1 MARVNIPGVGYV
13 SFPDKLSDEQIL
25 AQARA
30 IQEKAQQPLFDSRDL
45 PTSEIIKGGFSR
57 GLEGL
62 KGTVFDLIPAL
73 GASLFGNDKY
83 AKEQLKEFSDRMTAE
98 EVVNPAAYKSYK
110 DLKGR
115 GIGGAFDYAAETFG
129 ELGPDIASFMLGT
142 GAGTVVGKK
151 VAAKGLEKIAAEE
164 AAKVAAKKGLTKEAE
179 TAYAERLLNRAKDGI
194 IGKQA
199 AEQGAKVG
207 LDTGL
212 WGTSLG
218 TNVPDVFNSI
228 YQDTGEL
235 RPGLALT
242 IGPLVAALDTYLPG
256 KMLKQLGPTGKERI
270 AAEMLQKSTIVPT
283 TWKKAFAG
291 EVLKTATGEGITE
304 GAQQVLQILGSQ
316 IAGDKDPFFSQK
328 NIDDIINS
336 SLKGFIGG
344 GTYGLPGGALEAKRI
359 KDERNNQIALR
370 AAQQTTTQQTA
381 SPDIS
386 AATQLTPAEA
396 AAQRREEKQLTAR
409 QQLTGDLFGMP
420 PSAAQT
426 FPIASENTPEGIRLA
441 ERLARRGPPP
451 PLTPEPRRG
460 QQELDLGTE
469 PIQGELFSQEEAPTP
484 APTAPAEFK
493 TVLDAPA
500 LQRTGLKPQSGFF
513 KQLLNKDM
521 ANPED
526 QAAVRDVLVQV
537 RTNPNL
543 SETTKK
549 AIEAIAMNAFGALAK
564 QQEMF
569 GPRGGVLKG
578 ADVGKSSTKPVS
590 EPAGTSVSNIGE
602 PESTTGETTGGAE
615 QLEPTG
621 VASAVAPAIE
631 SARREEAQ
639 SDTLNETTPLP
650 DEKTLA
656 ARAQTTVPQ
665 TVETPVATKTT
676 SAVTP
681 TPTEVSTMGQ
691 IATALSKIEQP
702 AQEKTTETKKQT
714 KKTKEREEY
723 KKAVAGRED
732 AFNFDYAK
740 RWMESGKGLK
750 EIINAALGNDAN
762 PLPTNAVTALQNGDV
777 IGALLELAKVGNGF
791 VSRMAVRFAAAGV
804 SPNIVI
810 QNNLRND
817 IGKPVPGFYDP
828 TNNTVYLDALTGLN
842 DHVLLHEVGHAA
854 MSHVLDNPSHPLTRQ
869 LQQIFDK
876 VKDSLDTAYGAQDIH
891 EFASEAYGNKR
902 FADVLRSIYPD
913 GTAHSAWDRF
923 SRAVMNFFRRMVGLE
938 SRPLESAYDEV
949 DRVLSGIVSP
959 APGFRDAGILFAQA
973 ANKSPQVFSFTD
985 RMINAVPL
993 LSESQ
998 KDALSGGIAT
1008 GSEVTKSALFSILP
1022 MHALGEITDKVF
1034 PGLGSRFNTL
1044 INLRSGEE
1052 GKFNKQIDAVLSEAK
1067 HAIKTKPAQRESF
1080 DDVVMDSTL
1089 SGVDPTKPRSDYAK
1103 KTDESGNKLDV
1114 EWDRVN
1120 TKYKKLDKVWQD
1132 LYVTMR
1138 NAYGA
1143 MYKQIKEAIQARID
1157 ETDLDG
1163 DTKEKIKSEIMSRL
1177 AEQGM
1182 IEPYFALSRE
1192 GNLWLASDY
1201 VDKNGQKQFT
1211 VEAFKSP
1218 RERARREAEIKA
1230 LDPNSRVDVYS
1241 NISQVNFRNAPSG
1254 SFVNSV
1260 LKIMETNGVPKQA
1273 IDETMRLFISTLPET
1288 AFAKAFQKRKGR
1300 AGAKTDSIGVF
1311 ETKMRST
1318 AHQVTNMLYNPKL
1331 TKVVDDM
1338 AEISKQ
1344 IGESGKDNQLEV
1356 QYVDEFRKHL
1366 DYVRNPT
1373 KKDVGSILTS
1383 GAFFYTLGFN
1393 ISSAIVNMAN
1403 VPMIV
1408 LPYLNGKYAGGNVS
1422 GAIGN
1427 ASKVFLNSGT
1437 KTQMP
1442 VLGADGRTTTM
1453 NVMPSISNYAP
1464 DSAMGK
1470 KYATLIRIAD
1480 EQGQLNR
1487 SQLYEIINGD
1497 TRTGPLAKINAMAGW
1512 AFHHGERMNREVTM
1526 IASYDLELAKLN
1538 KQGITGEA
1546 AEIQAANNA
1555 IYTAELTNG
1564 GTSAASAPRIAH
1576 GTLGKILF
1584 MYKRYGVSM
1593 YYMLFKTAKEALKG
1607 EDAATRKAAWQQLG
1621 GIFGMS
1627 ALMAGAQ
1634 GVPLYGLASMVYSMF
1649 CDDDDDDLDTVT
1661 RKYMGEFMYKGPIEY
1676 FTNLSIASRISLS
1689 DLVVRDTKGG
1699 TSAGTFSQQLFTAI
1713 GGPVVGVGDRIQRGY
1728 SKMAEGHFMRGL
1740 EDVLPSFVAN
1750 PLKALRYATEGTQ
1763 TLRGDP
1769 ITGDVSAW
1777 NVGAQAF
1784 GFAPADYTRQIEEN
1798 TRLKGIDKYTA
1809 QKATKLKQMWNLA
1822 RTVGDA
1828 DDMLDAREKL
1838 VELGTKH
1845 PGLGLN
1851 AGTITEILENSR
1863 RQYNQATKEMAHG
1876 VRYSKKMLSELKSRS
1891 TEYDQ

>member
-30 IQEKAQQPLFDSRDL
+30 IQEKAQQPLFDPRDL

-62 KGTVFDLIPAL
+62 KGTVFDLVPAL

-83 AKEQLKEFSDRMTAE
+83 AKEQLKEFSDRMSAE

-164 AAKVAAKKGLTKEAE
+164 AAKIAAKKGLSKEAE
-179 TAYAERLLNRAKDGI
+179 NKYAERLLNRAKDGI

-218 TNVPDVFNSI
+218 TNVPDVFNGI

-256 KMLKQLGPTGKERI
+256 KMLQQLGPTGKARV
-270 AAEMLQKSTIVPT
+270 AAEMLQKSELVPI

-291 EVLKTATGEGITE
+291 EILKTASGEALTE
-304 GAQQVLQILGSQ
+304 GGQQALQILGSQ

-370 AAQQTTTQQTA
+370 AAQQTATQQAAPPAT
-381 SPDIS
+381 P
-386 AATQLTPAEA
+386 AATPLTPAQA

-420 PSAAQT
+420 PSTAQT
-426 FPIASENTPEGIRLA
+426 FPITPENTPEGMRLA

-484 APTAPAEFK
+484 APIAPAEFK
-493 TVLDAPA
+493 TVLDASA
-500 LQRTGLKPQSGFF
+500 LQETGLKPQSGFF
-513 KQLLNKDM
+513 KKLLNKDM
-521 ANPED
+521 ANLED
-526 QAAVRDVLVQV
+526 QAAVRDVLIQV

-578 ADVGKSSTKPVS
+578 ADVGKSPTKSVT
-590 EPAGTSVSNIGE
+590 EPTGTSVSNIGE

-621 VASAVAPAIE
+621 VANAVTPAVE
-631 SARREEAQ
+631 PARRKEAQ
-639 SDTLNETTPLP
+639 PDTLDETTPLP
-650 DEKTLA
+650 DEKAPA
-656 ARAQTTVPQ
+656 AGTQTTVPQ
-665 TVETPVATKTT
+665 TVEAPMVTKTT

-691 IATALSKIEQP
+691 IATTLSKIEQP
-702 AQEKTTETKKQT
+702 AQEKPIVTKKQT
-714 KKTKEREEY
+714 KKAKEREEY

-762 PLPTNAVTALQNGDV
+762 PLPAGAITALQNGDV
-777 IGALLELAKVGNGF
+777 IGALLELAKVGDGF
-791 VSRMAVRFAAAGV
+791 VSRMAARFATAGV

-817 IGKPVPGFYDP
+817 LGKPVPGFYDP

-854 MSHVLDNPSHPLTRQ
+854 MSHVLDNPSHPLTKQ

-876 VKDSLDTAYGAQDIH
+876 VKDSLDTAYGAQDLH

-902 FADVLRSIYPD
+902 FADMLRSIYPD

-949 DRVLSGIVSP
+949 DRILSGIISP
-959 APGFRDAGILFAQA
+959 APGARNAGVLYAQ
-973 ANKSPQVFSFTD
+973 S
-985 RMINAVPL
+985 
-993 LSESQ
+993 
-998 KDALSGGIAT
+998 AT
-1008 GSEVTKSALFSILP
+1008 GSKQIFTGMDKIISELPMLSARQKAALSEGIKMGGRNVKTAIFSLLP
-1022 MHALGEITDKVF
+1022 MHALSEIAEATF
-1034 PGLGSRFNTL
+1034 PGLAMKFNTL
-1044 INLRSGEE
+1044 INQRE
-1052 GKFNKQIDAVLSEAK
+1052 GYVSQLNQGTDTIVKEAK
-1067 HAIKTKPAQRESF
+1067 RAIEAHPEQR
-1080 DDVVMDSTL
+1080 DAYNKIVNDSTVAE
-1089 SGVDPTKPRSDYAK
+1089 VDPTKPRETYKDDPEALKDWDDLNKRY
-1103 KTDESGNKLDV
+1103 NKLAP
-1114 EWDRVN
+1114 
-1120 TKYKKLDKVWQD
+1120 VWQN
-1132 LYVTMR
+1132 LYKTMR
-1138 NAYGA
+1138 NGYGQ
-1143 MYKQIKEAIQARID
+1143 MYKEIKKAIEARID
-1157 ETDLDG
+1157 ETGLDG
-1163 DTKEKIKSEIMSRL
+1163 KTKLLVKQDIMKKLSEKGTID
-1177 AEQGM
+1177 
-1182 IEPYFALSRE
+1182 PYFALGRE
-1192 GNLWLASDY
+1192 GNYWLGFNY
-1201 VDKNGQKQFT
+1201 KDKNGQMQRAQ
-1211 VEAFKSP
+1211 EAFKTEY
-1218 RERARREAEIKA
+1218 ERTARMAEIA
-1230 LDPNSRVDVYS
+1230 DFATEVEPYASVAEINYR
-1241 NISQVNFRNAPSG
+1241 RAPSG

-1260 LKIMETNGVPKQA
+1260 LRIMETNGVPEQA
-1273 IDETMRLFISTLPET
+1273 IDETMRLFITTLPET
-1288 AFAKAFQKRKGR
+1288 AFAQSFQKRKGTT
-1300 AGAKTDSIGVF
+1300 GYMEDTIGVF
-1311 ETKMRST
+1311 ERKMRNT
-1318 AHQVTNMLYNPKL
+1318 AHQVGNLMYNPKL
-1331 TKVVDDM
+1331 TGVVDAMRQRTVDV
-1338 AEISKQ
+1338 
-1344 IGESGKDNQLEV
+1344 GKGTLPEVDEKGNPVMGADGKPVLQPARDNQLEK
-1356 QYVDEFRKHL
+1356 QYLTEFEKHL
-1366 DYVRNPT
+1366 GYVMNPT
-1373 KKDVGSILTS
+1373 KNDIGSILS
-1383 GAFFYTLGFN
+1383 SAAFTYTLGFN

-1408 LPYLNGKYAGGNVS
+1408 APYLKGKYADSNVA

-1427 ASKVFLNSGT
+1427 ASKVFLGSGR
-1437 KTQMP
+1437 KAAMP
-1442 VLGADGRTTTM
+1442 TLGSDGKTTM
-1453 NVMPSISNYAP
+1453 MDVMPSMANYAP

-1470 KYATLIRIAD
+1470 KYATLIRIAG
-1480 EQGQLNR
+1480 ERGQLNR

-1497 TRTGPLAKINAMAGW
+1497 TRTGLLAKFNAMSGW

-1526 IASYDLELAKLN
+1526 IASYDLELAKLK
-1538 KQGITGEA
+1538 KQGITGEE

-1564 GTSAASAPRIAH
+1564 SISAAAAPRIAQNP
-1576 GTLGKILF
+1576 LGKLLF

-1607 EDAATRKAAWQQLG
+1607 QDAATRKAA
-1621 GIFGMS
+1621 
-1627 ALMAGAQ
+1627 
-1634 GVPLYGLASMVYSMF
+1634 
-1649 CDDDDDDLDTVT
+1649 
-1661 RKYMGEFMYKGPIEY
+1661 
-1676 FTNLSIASRISLS
+1676 
-1689 DLVVRDTKGG
+1689 
-1699 TSAGTFSQQLFTAI
+1699 
-1713 GGPVVGVGDRIQRGY
+1713 
-1728 SKMAEGHFMRGL
+1728 
-1740 EDVLPSFVAN
+1740 
-1750 PLKALRYATEGTQ
+1750 
-1763 TLRGDP
+1763 
-1769 ITGDVSAW
+1769 
-1777 NVGAQAF
+1777 
-1784 GFAPADYTRQIEEN
+1784 
-1798 TRLKGIDKYTA
+1798 
-1809 QKATKLKQMWNLA
+1809 
-1822 RTVGDA
+1822 
-1828 DDMLDAREKL
+1828 
-1838 VELGTKH
+1838 
-1845 PGLGLN
+1845 
-1851 AGTITEILENSR
+1851 
-1863 RQYNQATKEMAHG
+1863 
-1876 VRYSKKMLSELKSRS
+1876 
-1891 TEYDQ
+1891 